1 MSFRLRAFCMLLGGF
16 FVAIHSGA
24 GLATEAA
31 PAQQVRDFVESVRQ
45 HGGARSGDVI
55 GVDEAVARFY
65 EGRALQPVWTPSLRR
80 AVAVEFAKLK
90 NDGLDPACYGVR
102 ELQAAAAAVPAEE
115 LELTRQLLRAL
126 GDLHRGVLD
135 RGSLKPRSG
144 FGLPAEDPDL
154 GIAAVADAVARGDTT
169 GLFNRA
175 RPSQWMYRNMQLA
188 LARLYAIDAQGGWPQ
203 LSDGEPIKPG
213 AEDDRVP
220 QIRRRLV
227 ISGDLPKATA
237 AADSRLYDS
246 ELQWA
251 VLRFQS
257 AQALNV
263 DAVIGTRT
271 VAQMNV
277 PVAARIE
284 QARANLER
292 GRWLLRRAQGDFVL
306 VDVAGYR
313 VSLYRDSKQVW
324 QSRVQVGKPYRKTPI
339 FDSKIDR
346 ITLNPSWTIPPT
358 ILREDIVP
366 KARRNPKYLAEQ
378 RIRVL
383 DGQGRE
389 VAPAK
394 INWAKASAYTWRQD
408 PGDDNSLG
416 RAVIRFAN
424 SYNVYMHD
432 TPHQAQFDNDQ
443 RTFSSGCI
451 RVERARELVERLLD
465 DPQQW
470 NRAALDAA
478 LTQAQTREVNL
489 QRPVP
494 VLIAYWTM
502 EADARGRASFR
513 DDVYERDGDL
523 IAALQAARNGGAR

>member
-1 MSFRLRAFCMLLGGF
+1 MRFRLRAFCMLLASLSVGS
-16 FVAIHSGA
+16 HSGLVA
-24 GLATEAA
+24 AAEAA
-31 PAQQVRDFVESVRQ
+31 PSQQIRDFVESVRQ
-45 HGGARSGDVI
+45 RGAARNGSQI
-55 GVDEAVARFY
+55 GIDEAVARFY
-65 EGRALQPVWTPSLRR
+65 EGRALQPVWTPSLRK
-80 AVAVEFAKLK
+80 ALAIELAKLE
-90 NDGLDPACYGVR
+90 NDGLGPARYSLPSDAR
-102 ELQAAAAAVPAEE
+102 AAAVE
-115 LELTRQLLRAL
+115 LATTRQLLRAL

-135 RGSLKPRSG
+135 RDSLEPRSG
-144 FGLPAEDPDL
+144 FGLPAEDADL
-154 GIAAVADAVARGDTT
+154 GVAAVADAVARGDTA
-169 GLFNRA
+169 GLFKRA

-188 LARLYAIDAQGGWPQ
+188 LAKLHAIAARGGWPQ
-203 LSDGEPIKPG
+203 IADGEPIQPG
-213 AEDDRVP
+213 AEDARVP
-220 QIRRRLV
+220 QIRQRLV

-237 AADSRLYDS
+237 APDSRLYDS

-263 DAVIGTRT
+263 DAVIGNRT
-271 VAQMNV
+271 IAQMNV
-277 PVAARIE
+277 PVATRIE

-292 GRWLLRRAQGDFVL
+292 GRWLLRHAQGDFVL

-313 VSLYRDSKQVW
+313 VSLYRDSQQIW

-339 FDSKIDR
+339 FNSRIDR
-346 ITLNPSWTIPPT
+346 ITLNPNWTIPPT

-366 KARRNPKYLAEQ
+366 KARRDPEYLAGQ
-378 RIRVL
+378 NIRVL
-383 DGQGRE
+383 DGRGRE
-389 VAPAK
+389 VPRAK
-394 INWAKASAYTWRQD
+394 IDWSKAAAYTWRQD

-416 RAVIRFAN
+416 RAVIRFDN

-432 TPHQAQFDNDQ
+432 TPHQAQFDIEQ

-451 RVERARELVERLLD
+451 RVERARELVELLLD

-478 LTQAQTREVNL
+478 MREPATREVNL

-502 EADARGRASFR
+502 EADPQGRASFR
-513 DDVYERDGDL
+513 DDIYERDGAL
-523 IAALQAARNGGAR
+523 IAALRAVRAEAAR